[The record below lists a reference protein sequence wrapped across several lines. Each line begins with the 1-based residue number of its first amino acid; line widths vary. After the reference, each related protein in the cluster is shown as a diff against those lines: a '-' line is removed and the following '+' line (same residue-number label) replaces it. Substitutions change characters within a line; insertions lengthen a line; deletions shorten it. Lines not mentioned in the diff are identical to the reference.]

1 MIHKKYLYGTL
12 LTMLVIGYS
21 TGKVIAQDKE
31 DLYQN
36 ELHFGLTFSPYT
48 SLKISEFK
56 KTIIRDEYYADST
69 YQTSENR
76 RNYMMFG
83 LFAIGSPDFS
93 EHILSF
99 QLGLEYYFPTNSSMG
114 KSKKTNFHYQ
124 DYYHYS
130 NGDDSLTYDI
140 QLNYHFLSI
149 PIAAGLQGR
158 FGAFFI
164 GAKFGVRPMFNI
176 TPNRINYTSSQET
189 NDLQIEANLKETLV
203 GRNLIM
209 PWTGATFIY
218 DFGAGK
224 PTAGLDIVWN
234 FNSTDAVETLA
245 NGYNFI
251 DNNNRANSIGANFF
265 FTFPITGN

>member
-1 MIHKKYLYGTL
+1 MDRPKYLSWIL
-12 LTMLVIGYS
+12 LLMLGIFCS
-21 TGKVIAQDKE
+21 TGKIIAQE

-69 YQTSENR
+69 YETSENR

-99 QLGLEYYFPTNSSMG
+99 QLGLEYYFPTNSSIG
-114 KSKKTNFHYQ
+114 RSKKQNFQYQ
-124 DYYHYS
+124 DYYFYA
-130 NGDDSLTYDI
+130 NGDDSLRYDI
-140 QLNYHFLSI
+140 QLNYHYLST
-149 PIAAGLQGR
+149 PIAVSVQGR
-158 FGAFFI
+158 LGKSFFI

-176 TPNRINYTSSQET
+176 TPNRINYTSTQVM

-218 DFGAGK
+218 DFGGGK

-265 FTFPITGN
+265 LTFPITGN